1 MTNNPIRSHTCS
13 HCGTTGNGYI
23 TFDNTW
29 EFNCYC
35 CSKVDIL
42 KPNEIPQ
49 GVDKRYYSIN
59 VLKTRKVIAR
69 KEE

>member
-35 CSKVDIL
+35 CSKVDVL
-42 KPNEIPQ
+42 KPSEIPPQ
-49 GVDKRYYSIN
+49 VDKRYYSIN
-59 VLKTRKVIAR
+59 VLKPRKVVVR